1 MVATPSTML
10 PLGTQA
16 PDFSLFDPRRQKYVR
31 LSENSD
37 KEGYLVAFICNHCP
51 YVIHLLDHLTES
63 LNLWSEENIQCFA
76 ICSNDVEN
84 YPADSPRKMAEL
96 AEEKDFS
103 FPYLHDEGQQVA
115 KLYKAACTP
124 DFFLFAKERKLF
136 YRGQYDS
143 SRPGNDTEV
152 SGVDLAD
159 AIDALRTESSAP
171 IDQAPSLGCNI
182 KWKKGNEADY
192 LG

>member
-1 MVATPSTML
+1 
-10 PLGTQA
+10 
-16 PDFSLFDPRRQKYVR
+16 
-31 LSENSD
+31 
-37 KEGYLVAFICNHCP
+37 
-51 YVIHLLDHLTES
+51 
-63 LNLWSEENIQCFA
+63 
-76 ICSNDVEN
+76 
-84 YPADSPRKMAEL
+84 MAEL

-124 DFFLFAKERKLF
+124 DFFLFDKERKLF

-171 IDQAPSLGCNI
+171 IDQTPSLGCNI
-182 KWKKGNEADY
+182 KWKKGNEPDY

>member
-31 LSENSD
+31 LSENSN

-63 LNLWSEENIQCFA
+63 FNLWSEENIQCFA

-124 DFFLFAKERKLF
+124 DFFLFDKERKLF

-159 AIDALRTESSAP
+159 AIDALRTENSAP

-182 KWKKGNEADY
+182 KWKKGNEPDY